1 MIIFLAP
8 LIMLAGL
15 LAYALSANPK
25 IAEIGRIAF
34 AFGLLV
40 SLLEFAGRAPFH
52 LP

>member
-1 MIIFLAP
+1 MITIFLAP
-8 LIMLAGL
+8 FVALLGV

-25 IAEIGRIAF
+25 VAEIGRIAF

-40 SLLEFAGRAPFH
+40 SLLRFSSVVH